1 MNEVDSN
8 NQEDTGRAGGSRD
21 PQYAVAKHRKLRIV
35 HSVSPTIGAKMKPK
49 KTKKPTYKQ
58 D

>member
-1 MNEVDSN
+1 MSELDSS

-21 PQYAVAKHRKLRIV
+21 PQYSVAKRRKLRIV
-35 HSVSPTIGAKMKPK
+35 HSVHPTIAAKIKPK
-49 KTKKPTYKQ
+49 KTKKPLYKR